1 MEVTVVRNP
10 VLSWFALQQHPKKK
24 KRHMDSLDRERE
36 RERKAMRERQRRCPT
51 SGHALGQV
59 SAHPKVI
66 PPGNNRTPARS
77 QFRFSN
83 QGLP

>member
-1 MEVTVVRNP
+1 MVRNP
-10 VLSWFALQQHPKKK
+10 VLSWFALQQHLMARKKG
-24 KRHMDSLDRERE
+24 HMDSLEREKE
-36 RERKAMRERQRRCPT
+36 RERKAMKERQRRRPT

-77 QFRFSN
+77 QFRFFN